1 MGKLDKEPRN
11 TKGFLHGYQEW
22 YFYNEICFR
31 GYYKIFRGNYKNASP
46 FGYIESFE
54 TAVTRYH
61 IR

>member
-11 TKGFLHGYQEW
+11 NKGLLHGYQEW
-22 YFYNEICFR
+22 YWTLLSYDNEICFR
-31 GYYKIFRGNYKNASP
+31 GYYKNASP